1 MAKKDKQEKA
11 ANQDKENLQGLS
23 PEMVPPE
30 IAKLMP
36 KITPEM
42 QEKMKQIKVKLDS
55 FSKQLL
61 EKFEKYV
68 IGIALLPP
76 ESQKPQEETKADTLM
91 RGPSGM
97 QEKPHNPDQI
107 NVLVLV
113 DDSDTKKMSKEELHG
128 RLSQIIDELARKI
141 DENIMPEVMIVSDLK
156 EACYDGKTEI
166 LKMISMTAPIYDPS
180 DLLAALRISEVHKTM
195 VLKKFEKYIVSYV
208 AAGSLFRGEKS
219 HDIDVYVVIDDTD
232 VKKMS
237 RAELKEKLRA
247 IIVSMG
253 FEASRLTGVKKQFH
267 VQTYILTDFW
277 DSVKDANPVIYTF
290 LRDGVPLYDRG
301 VFMPWKLLLQMG
313 RIRPSPEAID
323 MNMDL
328 GERLLVRIKQK
339 MLSVVGEDLYYA
351 VLNPAQAAL
360 MLYGIPPPTPKETI
374 KLLDEIFVQ
383 KEKLLEKKYV
393 DILEKIRKAY
403 KDIEYGKLN
412 EVSGKQID
420 ELLKDAEDYLK
431 RIKVM
436 FKQIEERTEKE
447 SIINVHANCV
457 SATKDLLK
465 ELGHNEAKEQDLVKL
480 FKEVIVHKTSLPE
493 KLSLTLKEV
502 IAAKEAFLADKLS
515 RNELNK
521 VKKEARNYIKA
532 VVEELQ
538 SRKASLLDRSR
549 IRFKY
554 DNKIGE
560 ALVLG
565 DTLFIT
571 KDLEQKDSLFIA
583 KFANDGTISD
593 IKKSSP
599 EELEKHL
606 SNLVSTKQAFITEKL
621 FEGLKQIAG
630 KEIEIM
636 LG

>member
-1 MAKKDKQEKA
+1 MAKKEKA
-11 ANQDKENLQGLS
+11 KKAEEQA
-23 PEMVPPE
+23 PEFGPETIPPE
-30 IAKLMP
+30 LANVMP

-42 QEKMKQIKVKLDS
+42 QEKMKQIKAKLDN
-55 FSKQLL
+55 FTKQIT

-68 IGIALLPP
+68 VGVALLPP
-76 ESQKPQEETKADTLM
+76 EQPGQDKDSLM
-91 RGPSGM
+91 RPGFP
-97 QEKPHNPDQI
+97 QEKPRNPDQI

-113 DDSDTKKMSKEELHG
+113 DDSDTKKMSKDELHG
-128 RLSQIIDELARKI
+128 RLTQIMDEIARKI
-141 DENIMPEVMIVSDLK
+141 DANIMPEVMILSDLK

-166 LKMISMTAPIYDPS
+166 LKMISMAAPIYDPA
-180 DLLAALRISEVHKTM
+180 DLIAALRISEVHKTM

-237 RAELKEKLRA
+237 RAELKDKLRA
-247 IIVSMG
+247 IIVGMG

-328 GERLLVRIKQK
+328 GERLLVRIKHK

-393 DILEKIRKAY
+393 DILERIRKAY
-403 KDIEYGKLN
+403 KDIEHGKMN

-431 RIKVM
+431 RIKEM
-436 FKQIEERTEKE
+436 FKQIEEKTEKE
-447 SIINVHANCV
+447 SIIDVHANCV
-457 SATKDLLK
+457 SATRDLLR
-465 ELGHNEAKEQDLVKL
+465 ELGNPEAKENELVKL
-480 FKEVIVHKTSLPE
+480 FKDVIVNKTVLPE
-493 KLSLTLKEV
+493 KHANVLKEV
-502 IAAKEAFLADKLS
+502 ISAKESFLAGKLS
-515 RNELNK
+515 RQELNK
-521 VKKEARNYIKA
+521 VKKEARVYLKD

-538 SRKASLLDRSR
+538 RKKASLLDRHR

-554 DNKIGE
+554 GEKMGE
-560 ALVLG
+560 AY
-565 DTLFIT
+565 LFDEKAFII
-571 KDLEQKDSLFIA
+571 KDLESRNSILEGKVLE
-583 KFANDGTISD
+583 DGTLQD
-593 IKKSSP
+593 TKNSSL

-606 SNLVSTKQAFITEKL
+606 SNLVSPKSVFVKEKL
-621 FEGLKQIAG
+621 LESIRHIVG
-630 KEIEIM
+630 KDIEIL

>member
-1 MAKKDKQEKA
+1 MVKKDKQEKA
-11 ANQDKENLQGLS
+11 DNQDKELQDLS
-23 PEMVPPE
+23 PEMVSPE
-30 IAKLMP
+30 VAKLMP

-68 IGIALLPP
+68 LGIALLPP
-76 ESQKPQEETKADTLM
+76 EPQKSQEETKADALM

-141 DENIMPEVMIVSDLK
+141 DPNIMPEVMIVSDLK

-166 LKMISMTAPIYDPS
+166 LKMISMAAPIYDPS

-237 RAELKEKLRA
+237 RGELKEKLRA

-431 RIKVM
+431 RIKIM
-436 FKQIEERTEKE
+436 FKQIEEKTEKE
-447 SIINVHANCV
+447 SIIDIHANCV

-465 ELGHNEAKEQDLVKL
+465 ELGHKEAKEQDLIKL

-502 IAAKEAFLADKLS
+502 ISAKEAFLANKLS

-521 VKKEARNYIKA
+521 VKKEARNYIRA
-532 VVEELQ
+532 VIEELQ

-549 IRFKY
+549 LRFKY
-554 DNKIGE
+554 DNKMGE
-560 ALVLG
+560 ALIMDGTV
-565 DTLFIT
+565 FVT
-571 KDLEQKDSLFIA
+571 KDLEHKDSLLIA
-583 KFANDGTISD
+583 KLANDGTLSD
-593 IKKSSP
+593 IKKTSP

-621 FEGLKQIAG
+621 FEGLKQIVG

>member
-1 MAKKDKQEKA
+1 MAKKSKAEKTGKA
-11 ANQDKENLQGLS
+11 EYGAMPQFS
-23 PEMVPPE
+23 PEMIPPE
-30 IAKLMP
+30 LANMMP

-42 QEKMKQIKVKLDS
+42 QEKMKLIKAKLDS
-55 FSKQLL
+55 FSKQIV
-61 EKFEKYV
+61 EKFDKYIV
-68 IGIALLPP
+68 GVALLPP
-76 ESQKPQEETKADTLM
+76 EPQQKPETKADILM
-91 RGPSGM
+91 RGPGQ
-97 QEKPHNPDQI
+97 QEKPHNPNQI

-113 DDSDTKKMSKEELHG
+113 DDADSKNMSKDELHG
-128 RLSQIIDELARKI
+128 RLSQIMDEIAKKL
-141 DENIMPEVMIVSDLK
+141 DENILPEVMIVSDLK

-166 LKMISMTAPIYDPS
+166 LKMISMSAPIYDPS
-180 DLLAALRISEVHKTM
+180 DLIAALRISEVHKTM

-237 RAELKEKLRA
+237 RAELKDKLRA
-247 IIVSMG
+247 IIVGMG

-313 RIRPSPEAID
+313 RIKPSPEAID

-393 DILEKIRKAY
+393 DILERVRKAY

-436 FKQIEERTEKE
+436 FKQIEEKTEKE
-447 SIINVHANCV
+447 SIIDIHANCL
-457 SATKDLLK
+457 SATRDLLR
-465 ELGHNEAKEQDLVKL
+465 ELGYPEAKEPELIKL
-480 FKEVIVHKTSLPE
+480 FKEVVSPKTGLPE
-493 KLSLTLKEV
+493 KLANTLKE
-502 IAAKEAFLADKLS
+502 IISAKESFLSGKLS
-515 RNELNK
+515 RNDLNK
-521 VKKEARNYIKA
+521 VKKEARNYLRF

-538 SRKASLLDRSR
+538 RKKSDIVEKLR

-554 DNKIGE
+554 GNKMGE
-560 ALVLG
+560 ALLLE
-565 DTLFIT
+565 DKAFIT
-571 KDLEQKDSLFIA
+571 KDLENKKELLVAKVSADGSLLDT
-583 KFANDGTISD
+583 KQ
-593 IKKSSP
+593 SSL

-606 SNLVSTKQAFITEKL
+606 SNLVSPKSVFVKEKL
-621 FEGLKQIAG
+621 FEGLRHLVGQD
-630 KEIEIM
+630 IEIL

>member
-1 MAKKDKQEKA
+1 MAKKHKTEKSEKGDYEKMA
-11 ANQDKENLQGLS
+11 EMS
-23 PEMVPPE
+23 PEMVPSE
-30 IAKLMP
+30 LANIMP

-42 QEKMKQIKVKLDS
+42 QEKMKQIKAKLDS
-55 FSKQLL
+55 FSKQIL
-61 EKFEKYV
+61 EKFDKYIV
-68 IGIALLPP
+68 GVALLPP
-76 ESQKPQEETKADTLM
+76 EPQQKPETKADVIM
-91 RGPSGM
+91 RGPGF
-97 QEKPHNPDQI
+97 QPEKPHNPDQI
-107 NVLVLV
+107 NVLVLI
-113 DDSDTKKMSKEELHG
+113 DDADTKKMTKDELHG
-128 RLSQIIDELARKI
+128 RLTQIIDEIAAKLDK
-141 DENIMPEVMIVSDLK
+141 NIMPEVMLVSDLK

-166 LKMISMTAPIYDPS
+166 LKMVSVAAPIYDPA
-180 DLLAALRISEVHKTM
+180 DLIAAIRISEVHKTM

-247 IIVSMG
+247 IIVGMG
-253 FEASRLTGVKKQFH
+253 FEASRMTGVKKQFH

-313 RIRPSPEAID
+313 RIKPSPEAID

-328 GERLLVRIKQK
+328 GERLLVRIKHK

-393 DILEKIRKAY
+393 DILERIRKAY

-412 EVSGKQID
+412 EVTGKQID

-431 RIKVM
+431 RIKEM
-436 FKQIEERTEKE
+436 FKQIEEKTEKE
-447 SIINVHANCV
+447 SIIDIHANCV
-457 SATKDLLK
+457 SVTRDLLR
-465 ELGHNEAKEQDLVKL
+465 ELGIQEAKEQELSKL
-480 FKEVIVHKTSLPE
+480 FKEVISPRTGLPE
-493 KLSLTLKEV
+493 KLSNTLKDA
-502 IAAKEAFLADKLS
+502 INAKESFLQGKLS
-515 RNELNK
+515 SNELNK
-521 VKKEARNYIKA
+521 VKKEARNYLKEL
-532 VVEELQ
+532 VEEMQ
-538 SRKASLLDRSR
+538 RRKAKLLEKSR

-554 DNKIGE
+554 GNKMGE
-560 ALVLG
+560 VLLLE
-565 DTLFIT
+565 DKAFLT
-571 KDLEQKDSLFIA
+571 KDIEHKDKVLMAKVLADGSLEEA
-583 KFANDGTISD
+583 KQASI
-593 IKKSSP
+593 

-606 SNLVSTKQAFITEKL
+606 SNLVSQKNVFIKEKT
-621 FEGLKQIAG
+621 FESLRHLVGQ
-630 KEIEIM
+630 EIEVSVA
-636 LG
+636 

>member
-1 MAKKDKQEKA
+1 MAKKGKQEKPDN
-11 ANQDKENLQGLS
+11 NQEKLQELT

-30 IAKLMP
+30 VAKLMP

-42 QEKMKQIKVKLDS
+42 QEKMKQIKAKLDT
-55 FSKQLL
+55 FSKQLT
-61 EKFEKYV
+61 EKFEKYIV
-68 IGIALLPP
+68 GIALLPP
-76 ESQKPQEETKADTLM
+76 EPPKQEETRADVLM
-91 RGPSGM
+91 RGPSGQ
-97 QEKPHNPDQI
+97 QEKPHNPNQI

-113 DDSDTKKMSKEELHG
+113 DDSDTKKMSKDELHG
-128 RLSQIIDELARKI
+128 RLSQVIDEMARKL

-166 LKMISMTAPIYDPS
+166 LKMISLSAPIYDPS
-180 DLLAALRISEVHKTM
+180 DLLAALRISEVHKAM

-237 RAELKEKLRA
+237 RGELKDKLRA

-253 FEASRLTGVKKQFH
+253 FEASRFTGVKKQFH

-393 DILEKIRKAY
+393 EILERIRKAY

-412 EVSGKQID
+412 EVTGKQID

-436 FKQIEERTEKE
+436 FKQIEEKTEKE
-447 SIINVHANCV
+447 SIIDINANCV
-457 SATKDLLK
+457 SATKDLLR
-465 ELGHNEAKEQDLVKL
+465 ELGHHEAKEQELVKL
-480 FKEVIVHKTSLPE
+480 FKEVIAERTSLPE
-493 KLSLTLKEV
+493 KLSSTLKEV
-502 IAAKEAFLADKLS
+502 IAAKEAFLSNKLS

-521 VKKEARNYIKA
+521 VKKEARNYVRA

-538 SRKASLLDRSR
+538 SRKAGLLGRSR
-549 IRFKY
+549 VRFKY
-554 DNKIGE
+554 DKKMGE
-560 ALVLG
+560 ALILDNIV
-565 DTLFIT
+565 FIT
-571 KDLEQKDSLFIA
+571 KDLEIKDSLFIA
-583 KFANDGTISD
+583 KLADDGSLSD

-606 SNLVSTKQAFITEKL
+606 SNIVSAKSAFINEKL
-621 FEGLKQIAG
+621 FESLKHLIG